1 MKKVISLLLI
11 VLLCG
16 MLTVPALAA
25 PEGPVITMQPQ
36 SHYYSEYSVAIYTVK
51 ATGTNLSAYWYIEWE
66 GKTYNASQIGGAM
79 QPWEAYAGESY
90 GAKKLDNNTF
100 CFIFEGIEEELS
112 GAEIWC
118 EIEDGHYSVPSQV
131 AHIVVGNYGSPPE
144 ILDIPASITVQQG
157 EEAEIR
163 CIAKSTDSSQLN
175 FLWYETGTGKFED
188 LQAINR
194 GAETGDY
201 MFCDTSTIGTR
212 YYVCGITTSG
222 GGMAY
227 SSAVEVNVV
236 EKSVTVAEPEI
247 QTKTLP
253 DAVVGTQYSFQLKC
267 SDPDAKFSP
276 YYNPGASND
285 LKDGSWLSL
294 GADGRLTGTPN
305 KAGTYSFSVCA
316 MGAGG
321 EDYAVYTLNVVDAPD
336 AETTAPTESISQTT
350 QAPSETTAPAQT
362 ENEETKVPTTETQ
375 APIEEP
381 AGQQQ
386 AKETDTSIP
395 WWALT
400 LIALVGAGAGV
411 GTAVLLVRKNK
422 K

>member
-163 CIAKSTDSSQLN
+163 CIAKSTDGSQLN

-236 EKSVTVAEPEI
+236 E
-247 QTKTLP
+247 
-253 DAVVGTQYSFQLKC
+253 
-267 SDPDAKFSP
+267 
-276 YYNPGASND
+276 
-285 LKDGSWLSL
+285 
-294 GADGRLTGTPN
+294 AD
-305 KAGTYSFSVCA
+305 SQ
-316 MGAGG
+316 
-321 EDYAVYTLNVVDAPD
+321 
-336 AETTAPTESISQTT
+336 ETTKPTTDTQTTETTTESKIDTT
-350 QAPSETTAPAQT
+350 
-362 ENEETKVPTTETQ
+362 PTTEPTTMESKIDTT
-375 APIEEP
+375 PTTEP
-381 AGQQQ
+381 TTPAQSPTT
-386 AKETDTSIP
+386 EIS
-395 WWALT
+395 WWVLV
-400 LIALVGAGAGV
+400 LVGLGAAGIGV
-411 GTAVLLVRKNK
+411 GVAVILIK
-422 K
+422 KK